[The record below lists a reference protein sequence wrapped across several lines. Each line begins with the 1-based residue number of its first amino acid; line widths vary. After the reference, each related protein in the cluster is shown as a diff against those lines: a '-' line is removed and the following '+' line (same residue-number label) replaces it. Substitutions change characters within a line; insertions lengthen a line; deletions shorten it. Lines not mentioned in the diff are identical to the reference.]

1 MCNNWECHTVADAKA
16 ELEEWMSPRL
26 PDPEKYVPG
35 PSLLGL
41 AEQRNKILNHLKKQ
55 GVEVPKRLASPPL
68 DELPLTRQDPFL
80 HMTLLLMWVGQ
91 QGILLPPDLYKTSKF
106 SLSSPARTVC
116 SY

>member
-1 MCNNWECHTVADAKA
+1 MCNDWECNAVVNAKA
-16 ELEEWMSPRL
+16 ELEEWLSPRL
-26 PDPEKYVPG
+26 PDAHKYIPG

-41 AEQRNKILNHLKKQ
+41 AEQRNKIIAHLTKQ
-55 GVEVPKRLASPPL
+55 GLELPEHLASPPL
-68 DELPLTRQDPFL
+68 DELPLTRQDPSL

-106 SLSSPARTVC
+106 DPALLAST